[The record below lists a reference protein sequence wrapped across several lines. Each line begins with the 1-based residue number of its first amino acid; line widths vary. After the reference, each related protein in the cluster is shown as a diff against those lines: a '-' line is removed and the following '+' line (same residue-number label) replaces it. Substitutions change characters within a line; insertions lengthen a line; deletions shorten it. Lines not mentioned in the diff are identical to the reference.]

1 MSDTGQDVETQ
12 GMKGSTGT
20 LSLVDNKEASILI
33 VDDDSA
39 DVFFLTE
46 VIEENFDETTNLTID
61 KAANFEEAMQKVV
74 DNHYNLV
81 LLDYKLGYLN
91 GLDVQKSIKEE
102 KPNMP
107 IVFITGQGNEKTAV
121 EAIKQGALDY
131 LVKDELSGAT
141 VAAILKKVFHNNT
154 DINTKELVKQSKQLF
169 ISINSREG
177 QAKNSSTYFVKL
189 DSLIKLTAKGK
200 FATASAGNFFM
211 DFDKWLSPEV

>member
-1 MSDTGQDVETQ
+1 MSETGQDVETQ
-12 GMKGSTGT
+12 GMKGATST

-39 DVFFLTE
+39 DVLFLTE
-46 VIEENFDETTNLTID
+46 VIESNFDETTNLIID

-91 GLDVQKSIKEE
+91 GLDVQKSIKAE
-102 KPNMP
+102 KPNIP

-131 LVKDELSGAT
+131 LIKDELSNET
-141 VAAILKKVFHNNT
+141 VAAILKKVFHS
-154 DINTKELVKQSKQLF
+154 NTKELVKQSKQLF
-169 ISINSREG
+169 MSINSKEG
-177 QAKNSSTYFVKL
+177 HNKNSSGYFMKI
-189 DSLIKLTAKGK
+189 DSLIKLKVKGK
-200 FATASAGNFFM
+200 FATAGSGNFFM
-211 DFDKWLSPEV
+211 NFDKWVAPGV

>member
-1 MSDTGQDVETQ
+1 MSDTGRDVETQ
-12 GMKGSTGT
+12 GMKGATGT

-46 VIEENFDETTNLTID
+46 VIKENFDETANLTID

-91 GLDVQKSIKEE
+91 GLDVQKSIKQE

-131 LVKDELSGAT
+131 LVKDELSGET
-141 VAAILKKVFHNNT
+141 VAAILKKVFHSNT
-154 DINTKELVKQSKQLF
+154 TEFVKQSKQLF
-169 ISINSREG
+169 MSIKNKEG
-177 QAKNSSTYFVKL
+177 QQKNSATYFVKL
-189 DSLIKLTAKGK
+189 DNLIKLKVRER

-211 DFDKWLSPEV
+211 NFDKWVAPGV